1 MKTMNVNIDID
12 GEKMSNAF
20 NTTDYATVPTDR
32 SEIITIEKDGY
43 KLDITVMKLFHFN
56 TIRIETIKIYENNEI
71 NGSGHTA
78 TIVKN
83 ITLILDDRG
92 AFMVDGSN
100 SRNIELSFNENI
112 DPGSVTLQINDNKW
126 IRYGPYDSVYNQQ
139 IMKLA
144 KKGGKKRKTRRNG
157 KNKKSI
163 KSKSK
168 INKSRNNKSKKRR
181 RKSISR
187 Y

>member
-20 NTTDYATVPTDR
+20 NTTDYATVPKDR

-43 KLDITVMKLFHFN
+43 KLDITVRKLFHFN

-100 SRNIELSFNENI
+100 SRNI
-112 DPGSVTLQINDNKW
+112 
-126 IRYGPYDSVYNQQ
+126 
-139 IMKLA
+139 
-144 KKGGKKRKTRRNG
+144 
-157 KNKKSI
+157 
-163 KSKSK
+163 
-168 INKSRNNKSKKRR
+168 
-181 RKSISR
+181 
-187 Y
+187 